1 MTMKILFLDIDG
13 VLALPKNYSTQRN
26 KLHAKDRHAKGL
38 GVPYMWDEKC
48 VVALNRFIRMNDLEI
63 VLSSDWRIHFTM
75 DEIDMIFRINGVAK
89 SPIGFTVRGGKM
101 SASLEYNRV
110 AEIQDWVET
119 NRIAMWCAVDDM
131 DLSKLGTRFVQTDER
146 MGFAEKGFIEKMEN
160 ALYPES
166 RFAQQ

>member
-1 MTMKILFLDIDG
+1 MKILFLDIDG
-13 VLALPKNYSTQRN
+13 VLALPKNYATQRN

-48 VVALNRFIRMNDLEI
+48 VIALNRFIRMNDLEI
-63 VLSSDWRIHFTM
+63 VLSSDWRMHFTM
-75 DEIDMIFRINGVAK
+75 DEIDMIFKINGVAK

-101 SASLEYNRV
+101 SAALEYNRV
-110 AEIQDWVET
+110 AEIEDWVEI
-119 NRIAMWCAVDDM
+119 NRVAMWCAVDDM
-131 DLSKLGTRFVQTDER
+131 NLSKLGTRFVQTDER
-146 MGFAEKGFIEKMEN
+146 TGFAAKGFIEKMEN

>member
-1 MTMKILFLDIDG
+1 MKILFLDIDG
-13 VLALPKNYSTQRN
+13 VLALPKNYATQRN

-48 VVALNRFIRMNDLEI
+48 VIALNRFIRMNDLEI
-63 VLSSDWRIHFTM
+63 VLSSDWRMHFTM
-75 DEIDMIFRINGVAK
+75 DEIDMIFKINGVAK
-89 SPIGFTVRGGKM
+89 SPIGFTVLGGKM

-110 AEIQDWVET
+110 AEIEEWVEI
-119 NRIAMWCAVDDM
+119 NRVAMWCAVDDM

-146 MGFAEKGFIEKMEN
+146 MGFAEKDFIEKMEN